1 VHGLVVWLLIALGLG
16 AVWDGSI
23 LQDLRRRNI
32 QELRKL
38 VGWQFAATGV
48 ATLLVA
54 TWSIPE
60 ILGSEA
66 RLLPKAGIITIFL
79 AMASIDGIAW
89 WAVRK
94 ERPSARVCAVAASL
108 ASLLGSL
115 WLISHSWRIA
125 RWCTWFTAAL
135 SIAWLVLFLWPT
147 RASRVRKRLRSRAKS
162 RAQGA

>member
-23 LQDLRRRNI
+23 RQYLRRRSV

-38 VGWQFAATGV
+38 VGWQFAGTGV

-54 TWSIPE
+54 AWFIPE
-60 ILGSEA
+60 ILGSGA
-66 RLLPKAGIITIFL
+66 RGSSLFREVCIIAIL
-79 AMASIDGIAW
+79 SAMASIYGIAW

-94 ERPSARVCAVAASL
+94 ETLSAKAWAVAASL

-115 WLISHSWRIA
+115 WLISHSWRLA

-135 SIAWLVLFLWPT
+135 SIAWLVIFLWPNEGHST
-147 RASRVRKRLRSRAKS
+147 EEAEEPS
-162 RAQGA
+162 